1 MSITQGMVTAFV
13 KKVDA
18 GQGRVQVEYRDMEEG
33 LLSPWAYIASP
44 MSGKSRGALF
54 MPEEGDE
61 VLVCFGDG
69 HFSRPYVVGFLWN
82 GEHTSPETHAHNRVI
97 VTPGGHQLRFEDKEG
112 DRRVVL
118 KTDGGHKLTMD
129 DKSGQKKVELAA
141 ASGQRKLLMDEEQAT
156 GKVQIKSAQNEIV
169 LDDGPGATKIEIKAG
184 QGAVTIVL
192 NVLPQPSISVSAA
205 GTTVE
210 ISATGVS
217 LSTAAPVSVTT
228 ASSVSITSGGAVS
241 VTAGGAAS
249 VTAAGAASL
258 TCSAA
263 SVTAG
268 VFNLSAGIFNCNAP
282 IANFAGVVKATAI
295 ISPLYTPGVGN
306 LI

>member
-18 GQGRVQVEYRDMEEG
+18 GQGRVQVEYRDIEEG

-118 KTDGGHKLTMD
+118 KTDAGHKLTMD
-129 DKSGQKKVELAA
+129 DKSGQKKIELAA
-141 ASGQRKLLMDEEQAT
+141 ASGQRKLLMDEEQAS

-184 QGAVTIVL
+184 QGAVTIIL

-205 GTTVE
+205 GTTVD
-210 ISATGVS
+210 IAASGVS

-249 VTAAGAASL
+249 VTAGGAASL
-258 TCSAA
+258 TCSTA

-306 LI
+306 LL

>member
-1 MSITQGMVTAFV
+1 MSMTQGMVTAFV
-13 KKVDA
+13 KEVDA
-18 GQGRVQVEYRDMEEG
+18 AQGRVLVEYRDMQEG

-44 MSGKSRGALF
+44 MSGKGRGALF

-118 KTDGGHKLTMD
+118 KTDGGHKLVMD

-141 ASGQRKLLMDEEQAT
+141 SSGQRKLLMDEETAS

-169 LDDGPGATKIEIKAG
+169 LDDAPGGAKIEIKA
-184 QGAVTIVL
+184 GAVTIVL
-192 NVLPQPSISVSAA
+192 NQQPQPSISVSVA
-205 GTTVE
+205 GTTID
-210 ISATGVS
+210 ISASGVS
-217 LSTAAPVSVTT
+217 LSTVAPVSVST
-228 ASSVSITSGGAVS
+228 AGSVSVSSGGAVSVTSGGAVS

-249 VTAAGAASL
+249 L
-258 TCSAA
+258 TCSTA

-268 VFNLSAGIFNCNAP
+268 IINLSAGIFNCNAP

-306 LI
+306 LL

>member
-1 MSITQGMVTAFV
+1 MSMTQGMVTAFV
-13 KKVDA
+13 KEVDA
-18 GQGRVQVEYRDMEEG
+18 AQGRVLVEYRDMQEG

-44 MSGKSRGALF
+44 MSGKGRGALF

-118 KTDGGHKLTMD
+118 KTDGGHKLVMD

-141 ASGQRKLLMDEEQAT
+141 SSGQRKLLMDEETAS

-169 LDDGPGATKIEIKAG
+169 LDDAPGGAKIEIKA
-184 QGAVTIVL
+184 GAVTIVL
-192 NVLPQPSISVSAA
+192 NQQPQPSISVSVA
-205 GTTVE
+205 GTTID
-210 ISATGVS
+210 ISASGVS
-217 LSTAAPVSVTT
+217 LSTVAPVSVST
-228 ASSVSITSGGAVS
+228 AGSVSVSSGGAVSVTSGGAVS

-249 VTAAGAASL
+249 L
-258 TCSAA
+258 TCSTA

-268 VFNLSAGIFNCNAP
+268 IFNLSAGIFNCNAP

-306 LI
+306 LL